1 MGNPI
6 RSSLSAFVSSFALF
20 GLSLS
25 LIGCGDPSADVDVVT
40 TTRSGLLASQSYL
53 VAFAGGSIPSN
64 ADAIVGSAG
73 GTIAARY
80 LNVGAVLARSSSPSF
95 ATTLRGLAGV
105 DVVGAV
111 SAVSSKLTPL
121 AAPAAV
127 HHPGKPPVVKGDPLS
142 FRQWDMDQIHAPQ
155 AHAISNGSKSILL
168 GYLDSGVDI
177 THPDLAGQVNAAASA
192 SCLGGVADPS
202 PAIWSNDFFGHG
214 TFTTG
219 TVVAPKNGIGTI
231 GVAPGVKAAMVKVA
245 VDDINDPNFGSVFA
259 DAFVCGIDWAIG
271 HNFDLIN
278 ASLTIDP
285 FTAPVNDIFC
295 SDQPDR
301 AAIVQIV
308 RAAIQKAAAKKI
320 TVIAAAGN
328 FFLDLAN
335 LPGSGN
341 GVNCKV
347 IPVGLPKVIGVSA
360 VGIAKELGPYSDYG
374 FGSVDLTAPGGDMNV
389 PDPSVTD
396 TTASGQVI
404 GPLPA
409 GSFFDQMAAGY
420 DGQVQDCS
428 SGTCVEYA
436 YLQGTSAAAP
446 HVAGVAALVESKY
459 GRLAPDVLLAKLSLT
474 ATPIACP
481 PNPYNPPNAFGP
493 PATCTGPAFY
503 NNFFGAGEV
512 DALAAIK

>member
-1 MGNPI
+1 MRTPI
-6 RSSLSAFVSSFALF
+6 RSSSLAVTFVGFFVSSV
-20 GLSLS
+20 
-25 LIGCGDPSADVDVVT
+25 GCGDPNVDPVT
-40 TTRSGLLASQSYL
+40 TTTATLTASQSYL
-53 VAFAGGSIPSN
+53 VAFTGGSIPST

-80 LNVGAVLARSSSPSF
+80 LNVGAVLARSSSASF

-121 AAPAAV
+121 AAPAGV
-127 HHPGKPPVVKGDPLS
+127 RHPGKPGTGGDPLS
-142 FRQWDMDQIHAPQ
+142 FRQWDMDQIHATQ
-155 AHAISNGSKSILL
+155 AHAVSNGSKSVLL

-202 PAIWSNDFFGHG
+202 PAIWSNDVFGHG

-219 TVVAPKNGIGTI
+219 SVVAPKNGVGII
-231 GVAPGVKAAMVKVA
+231 GVAPGIQAAMVKVA
-245 VDDINDPNFGSVFA
+245 VDDFNDPNVGLVFA

-285 FTAPVNDIFC
+285 FTAPEDDIFC

-301 AAIVQIV
+301 AAVVQIV
-308 RAAIQKAAAKKI
+308 RTAIQKAAAQKI

-347 IPVGLPKVIGVSA
+347 IPVGLPKVIGVSG
-360 VGIAKELGPYSDYG
+360 VGYTKELALYSDYG
-374 FGSVDLTAPGGDMNV
+374 FGSVDLTAPGGDQNI
-389 PDPSVTD
+389 PDPLVTD
-396 TTASGQVI
+396 TAASGQVI

-409 GSFFDQMAAGY
+409 GSFFDQVAGTY
-420 DGQVQDCS
+420 GGQVQDCS

-446 HVAGVAALVESKY
+446 RVAGVAALVESKY
-459 GRLAPDVLLAKLSLT
+459 GRLAPDALLAKLSLS

-493 PATCTGPAFY
+493 PATCKGPAFY
-503 NNFFGAGEV
+503 NNFYGAGEV